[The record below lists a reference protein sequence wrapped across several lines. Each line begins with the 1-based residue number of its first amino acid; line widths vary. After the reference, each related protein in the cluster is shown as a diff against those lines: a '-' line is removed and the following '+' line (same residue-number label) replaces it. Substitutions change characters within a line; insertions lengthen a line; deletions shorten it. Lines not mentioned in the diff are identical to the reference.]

1 MGARFRREQRGAA
14 ARFVEVRL
22 PAAVTEAG
30 RIDVVLRDQVRIEL
44 LVRSLGEA
52 ARARVW

>member
-1 MGARFRREQRGAA
+1 
-14 ARFVEVRL
+14 VRL